1 LLHEAGV
8 TVDGDQPQDI
18 TVHDPRFYARVM
30 AQGSLGLGESY
41 MDGQWDA
48 RALDDFLFHLM
59 QAHLDERVHGWRDLA
74 DALKARVFNL
84 QAGAGSFEVGRRH
97 YDLGNDLYE
106 AMLGQRLVYSCGYWR
121 EATAMPQALL
131 DKVVAAAKFNQG
143 FATTEYLGAAMLDQR
158 WHQIGPDQ
166 VPAAKDVMK
175 FEAEALAKDG
185 IFYAPVPPRYK
196 TPYFSH
202 IMGGYSAGYYA
213 YIWSEVLD
221 ANTQKWFRE
230 NGGLSRKNGDHF
242 RQTLLSKGGSVDAME
257 LFQNFAGHEPQIE
270 PLLEKRGLTSGGSKK

>member
-18 TVHDPRFYARVM
+18 TVHDPRFHARVM

-48 RALDDFLFHLM
+48 HSLDDFLFHLM

-121 EATAMPQALL
+121 EAT
-131 DKVVAAAKFNQG
+131 D
-143 FATTEYLGAAMLDQR
+143 
-158 WHQIGPDQ
+158 
-166 VPAAKDVMK
+166 
-175 FEAEALAKDG
+175 
-185 IFYAPVPPRYK
+185 
-196 TPYFSH
+196 
-202 IMGGYSAGYYA
+202 
-213 YIWSEVLD
+213 LD
-221 ANTQKWFRE
+221 AAQEAKLLVNASWISAVVGARRS
-230 NGGLSRKNGDHF
+230 NSRPSATACPGW
-242 RQTLLSKGGSVDAME
+242 A
-257 LFQNFAGHEPQIE
+257 
-270 PLLEKRGLTSGGSKK
+270 